1 MMSWTPVNITTRG
14 LWRVVGGLSVCRTCR
29 ADEGTGLWAEFSSSG
44 PSEGGDSR
52 GCCAFR
58 GRTSHRVG
66 EPGGTLAGI
75 GREGRSQFCEN
86 PSWEGPLVNQN

>member
-1 MMSWTPVNITTRG
+1 MSAERAGQMRAQVSG
-14 LWRVVGGLSVCRTCR
+14 QSFQAQGRVR
-29 ADEGTGLWAEFSSSG
+29 
-44 PSEGGDSR
+44 GGDSR

-75 GREGRSQFCEN
+75 GQEGRSQFCEN